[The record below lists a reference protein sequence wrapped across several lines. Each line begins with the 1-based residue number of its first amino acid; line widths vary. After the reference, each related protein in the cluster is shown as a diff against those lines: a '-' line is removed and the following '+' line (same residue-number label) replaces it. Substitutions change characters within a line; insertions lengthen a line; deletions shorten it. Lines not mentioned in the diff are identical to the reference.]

1 MADDIVGGLFGINPD
16 MYQQQQQQQVF
27 NRAVALQNLNP
38 FQQAAV
44 GLQQAGYNFG
54 GALGGA
60 MGGVD
65 PQLQRISAL
74 NAISKRIDQSNPES
88 MLQGAKML
96 ADAGFTQEALGLAQ
110 YARKANSE
118 LALAQQRMKEG
129 RAAGV
134 NKDIQLA
141 EYTANIKNQLNQL
154 QAMEQSPE
162 VINAVN
168 LLQSRLDAL
177 PQPKEAAQNAD
188 IVKAQRAAQI
198 VNQLAVLKGLPE
210 AQQNPQ
216 AIRALETELAILN
229 PTKEF
234 AQNAKIV
241 EAQRAAQITSQL
253 AVLKGLPADQQNPDA
268 IRALET
274 ELAVLNPTKEA
285 PQNADIVKA
294 QRAGQIVNQLATLK
308 GLPEAQQS
316 LDAIRSLEAE
326 LAVLSPAKAVTQNA
340 DIVKA
345 QRIGELVGQIDTLKS
360 LPEAEQNPALI
371 KQLNAQLSSLSGGS
385 NKISNFA
392 QQLIDRGFQPGS
404 KDFNDRMDSY
414 ITKETT
420 LPEKAAEK
428 ANIKEIGVSAKGD
441 AVYLDVNNDEQFIFK
456 LVNGKSVREPYAG
469 LVNRL
474 TANITATATTTGAK
488 QEEAFSVQRG
498 KDQAQALAD
507 ASTNA
512 RAASQ
517 AITSITSMKELDKT
531 GQLVTGPLAN
541 SYVGASNLLASIGLL
556 SKNQVSILTS
566 SQVYDKSAKDLV
578 MQDLGGKL
586 GAQISDAD
594 RKFVEDRIPQLTT
607 SAKARTELLD
617 KIEQIQRGK
626 IAYYGKMKAHAN
638 KNNNLNDF
646 DFSEV
651 YTVTPPIGS
660 AAASSVKSKADE
672 IIKGTK

>member
-1 MADDIVGGLFGINPD
+1 MADDIVGGLFGVNPD

-74 NAISKRIDQSNPES
+74 NAISKRIDQNNPES
-88 MLQGAKML
+88 LLQGAKML

-118 LALAQQRMKEG
+118 IALAQQRMKEG
-129 RAAGV
+129 RAAATPKEV
-134 NKDIQLA
+134 QIA
-141 EYTANIKNQLNQL
+141 EYSANIKNQLNQL
-154 QAMEQSPE
+154 QAMEQTPE

-216 AIRALETELAILN
+216 AIRAMETELAILN

-234 AQNAKIV
+234 AQNADIV
-241 EAQRAAQITSQL
+241 KAQRAGQITSQL
-253 AVLKGLPADQQNPDA
+253 AVLKGLPVDQQNPDA

-274 ELAVLNPTKEA
+274 ELAVLSPTKEA
-285 PQNADIVKA
+285 P
-294 QRAGQIVNQLATLK
+294 
-308 GLPEAQQS
+308 
-316 LDAIRSLEAE
+316 
-326 LAVLSPAKAVTQNA
+326 QNA

-360 LPEAEQNPALI
+360 LPEAQQNPALI
-371 KQLNAQLSSLSGGS
+371 KQLNAQLLSLSGGN

-392 QQLIDRGFQPGS
+392 QQLIDRGLQPGS
-404 KDFNDRMDSY
+404 KEFNDRMDSY

-420 LPEKAAEK
+420 LPEKTAKAPPSVGAEAERISLDEFGVNFYDLTQEQRKIVNQKVDAKATKADRAPPSVGTDAERISLEKFGKNYYDLNTEQRATVNIIVGAKEPSGKVTITNVLPGAEK
-428 ANIKEIGVSAKGD
+428 LGD
-441 AVYLDVNNDEQFIFK
+441 VPKFRSDVQRTI
-456 LVNGKSVREPYAG
+456 EPQLKIIDATD
-469 LVNRL
+469 NAL
-474 TANITATATTTGAK
+474 TAI
-488 QEEAFSVQRG
+488 
-498 KDQAQALAD
+498 DD
-507 ASTNA
+507 
-512 RAASQ
+512 
-517 AITSITSMKELDKT
+517 SI
-531 GQLVTGPLAN
+531 
-541 SYVGASNLLASIGLL
+541 
-556 SKNQVSILTS
+556 
-566 SQVYDKSAKDLV
+566 
-578 MQDLGGKL
+578 
-586 GAQISDAD
+586 
-594 RKFVEDRIPQLTT
+594 
-607 SAKARTELLD
+607 
-617 KIEQIQRGK
+617 
-626 IAYYGKMKAHAN
+626 
-638 KNNNLNDF
+638 KNNNFSSFRAAQTQFARAISGGGDLSQKELLAAGADPAILGGTADYLSKLVSGTPTLDTQNSIRKTLIAIRKVSVDKAQAEIKAQRSIADLQKYPPAALDAALNF
-646 DFSEV
+646 PQLKPYQGGAKASKTLTTKSGK
-651 YTVTPPIGS
+651 TVT
-660 AAASSVKSKADE
+660 VTE
-672 IIKGTK
+672 E

>member
-1 MADDIVGGLFGINPD
+1 MADDIVGGLFGVNPD

-74 NAISKRIDQSNPES
+74 NAISKQIDQSNPES

-129 RAAGV
+129 RAAATPKEV
-134 NKDIQLA
+134 QIA
-141 EYTANIKNQLNQL
+141 EYSANIKNQLNQL
-154 QAMEQSPE
+154 QAMEQTPE
-162 VINAVN
+162 VANAIN

-177 PQPKEAAQNAD
+177 PQPKEAAVSANIQDSLEIGRLVGKIAELD
-188 IVKAQRAAQI
+188 KLPPDLQDQTRKK
-198 VNQLAVLKGLPE
+198 QLE
-210 AQQNPQ
+210 AQ
-216 AIRALETELAILN
+216 LGSL
-229 PTKEF
+229 TKNTKQGEF
-234 AQNAKIV
+234 AQIL
-241 EAQRAAQITSQL
+241 Q
-253 AVLKGLPADQQNPDA
+253 DA
-268 IRALET
+268 
-274 ELAVLNPTKEA
+274 
-285 PQNADIVKA
+285 
-294 QRAGQIVNQLATLK
+294 
-308 GLPEAQQS
+308 
-316 LDAIRSLEAE
+316 
-326 LAVLSPAKAVTQNA
+326 
-340 DIVKA
+340 
-345 QRIGELVGQIDTLKS
+345 
-360 LPEAEQNPALI
+360 
-371 KQLNAQLSSLSGGS
+371 
-385 NKISNFA
+385 
-392 QQLIDRGFQPGS
+392 GFIPGS
-404 KDFNDRMDSY
+404 QEYKDKMTDFVNLKLAEKPETKTEALKNAIAFADFSSFKKGTREYNLLVQEKFNEYVAKPD
-414 ITKETT
+414 
-420 LPEKAAEK
+420 KADK

-441 AVYLDVNNDEQFIFK
+441 AVYLDVNKDEQFIFK
-456 LVNGKSVREPYAG
+456 IVDGKTVREPYAG
-469 LVNRL
+469 KVDRAISSVSA
-474 TANITATATTTGAK
+474 TANAPAAK

-638 KNNNLNDF
+638 KNRNLDDF

-651 YTVTPPIGS
+651 YTLTPPVGS
-660 AAASSVKSKADE
+660 PAASSVKSKADE